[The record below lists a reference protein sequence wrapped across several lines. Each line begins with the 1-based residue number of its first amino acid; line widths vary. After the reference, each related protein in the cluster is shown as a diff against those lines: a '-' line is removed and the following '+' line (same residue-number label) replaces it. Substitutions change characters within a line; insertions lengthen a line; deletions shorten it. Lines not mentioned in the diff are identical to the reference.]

1 MMKTESRFSV
11 QFEDGTIKSGLT
23 FEESDQVMKESE
35 GTDNRWTRVYVDR
48 SN

>member
-1 MMKTESRFSV
+1 MKTKSLFTI
-11 QFEDGTIKSGLT
+11 QFEDGTTKSGLT

-35 GTDNRWTRVYVDR
+35 ATDNRWTRVYVDR